1 MPPPITASYGERQS
15 GSPLQSGFLF
25 LGYQVHSHQPRRPVV
40 GTVYFDKYELPKPW
54 RAVRFA
60 DPDEIS

>member
-1 MPPPITASYGERQS
+1 MTFGSRRSVPPPITASYGERQS

-25 LGYQVHSHQPRRPVV
+25 LGYQVHSTSP
-40 GTVYFDKYELPKPW
+40 DELPKSW

-60 DPDEIS
+60 DRDEIG